1 MKSRRGISLIEVM
14 VAVTLLGM
22 IVTVH
27 TMVTLQFAY
36 RNRVAAAGVNRA
48 AAMSAAVDLFT
59 TMPFSSLA
67 ANDGCTDIA
76 VPAQYPHERCVT
88 ITSLSATTVRIQI
101 VITPDNAALTAD
113 TRQLDRSAPM
123 GSGPFL

>member
-48 AAMSAAVDLFT
+48 AAMSAKK
-59 TMPFSSLA
+59 
-67 ANDGCTDIA
+67 
-76 VPAQYPHERCVT
+76 
-88 ITSLSATTVRIQI
+88 
-101 VITPDNAALTAD
+101 
-113 TRQLDRSAPM
+113 
-123 GSGPFL
+123 